1 MRSRTNLC
9 GVVEGSL
16 VIFDTGYQGR
26 VTAIEGTRI
35 KVAIPLRSGN
45 GIKLIVWLDS
55 STGMEYGYVRC
66 REVLNFPARPF
77 ATKPFVKNLID
88 QQKTINKALQEVKK
102 LVVKDYI
109 IQKVEKGKYVACVEL
124 PTGKTTIEKTF
135 KSITA
140 AQAWCA
146 IHLKTI

>member
-1 MRSRTNLC
+1 MRSRTNLR

-16 VIFDTGYQGR
+16 VIFDTGYHGR

-66 REVLNFPARPF
+66 REVLNLPARPF
-77 ATKPFVKNLID
+77 ATKPFVENLID
-88 QQKTINKALQEVKK
+88 QRKPSTKR
-102 LVVKDYI
+102 
-109 IQKVEKGKYVACVEL
+109 CR
-124 PTGKTTIEKTF
+124 
-135 KSITA
+135 KSRSS
-140 AQAWCA
+140 
-146 IHLKTI
+146 